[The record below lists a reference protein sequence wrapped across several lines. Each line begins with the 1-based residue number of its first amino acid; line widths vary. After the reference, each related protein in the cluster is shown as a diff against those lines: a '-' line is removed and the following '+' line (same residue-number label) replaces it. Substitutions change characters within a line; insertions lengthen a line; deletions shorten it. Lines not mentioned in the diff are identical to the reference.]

1 MGTTLELL
9 TQADY
14 VLTPCGRPVPPKGF
28 RFVDLPRVIPFH
40 FDNTVGAQPGTPF
53 NRTVSN
59 TANTLFLTRGIV
71 LSSGFRARLRWPS
84 GRFIS
89 SNMMFNFLEQA
100 SPQGVGATMLALT
113 EEMPLDPDARISVQ
127 ISGLNATNAACD
139 LNLWG
144 VLRYM
149 LKVGDDTGE
158 GSRVSG
164 NPAASCIVGYPA
176 VAKNN
181 DAGLDLIDN
190 PVDVLKAR
198 PRYVCGP
205 NQNIMVPEWALGN
218 QCTPETPDGFQDEPF
233 TFFSPVIAI
242 AANDEV
248 YSVPVIVP
256 GGGEDIIVKSL
267 KFFTTYQSDGGF
279 FSVPTLQIRLPNGF
293 SMTGG
298 DMIPVAY
305 DQNFIPNVF
314 ELPVFP
320 TLHLKTGMRLILDAA
335 DMLVTG
341 SGTAFLK
348 VQFVGVK
355 RRAIQ

>member
-14 VLTPCGRPVPPKGF
+14 VLTPCGRPVPPPGY

-53 NRTVSN
+53 NRVVSN
-59 TANTLFLTRGIV
+59 TANTVFLTRGIV
-71 LSSGFRARLRWPS
+71 LNSGFRVRLRWPS

-89 SNMMFNFLEQA
+89 SNVLFNQNEQA
-100 SPQGVGATMLALT
+100 SPMGTGATMLALT

-127 ISGLNATNAACD
+127 ISGLDTSFAACD

-144 VLRYM
+144 VLRYL

-158 GSRVSG
+158 GRRVARD
-164 NPAASCIVGYPA
+164 PAATCLIGYPTIS
-176 VAKNN
+176 KNN
-181 DAGLDLIDN
+181 GAGLDLIDD
-190 PVDVLKAR
+190 PIETLKSR
-198 PRYVCGP
+198 PRYLCGP
-205 NQNIMVPEWALGN
+205 NQNIMVPEWGLGN
-218 QCTPETPDGFQDEPF
+218 QCTPETPDGWQDEPF
-233 TFFSPVIAI
+233 TFFSAPIAI
-242 AANDEV
+242 PHGGEV
-248 YSVPVIVP
+248 YDVPVIVP
-256 GGGEDIIVKSL
+256 GGGEDVIVKSL
-267 KFFTTYQSDGGF
+267 KFFTTYTEDYF
-279 FSVPTLQIRLPNGF
+279 AVPVLQIRLPNGF

-320 TLHLKTGMRLILDAA
+320 TLHLTTGMRVILDAA
-335 DMLVTG
+335 DMLVSG
-341 SGTAFLK
+341 VGTATLV

-355 RRAIQ
+355 RRRLS